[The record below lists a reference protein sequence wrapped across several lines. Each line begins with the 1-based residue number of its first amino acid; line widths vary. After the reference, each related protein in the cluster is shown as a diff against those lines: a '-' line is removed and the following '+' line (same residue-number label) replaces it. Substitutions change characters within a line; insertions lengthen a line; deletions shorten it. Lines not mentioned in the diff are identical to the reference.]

1 MFYYAQTDFNYEKS
15 RSYFEAV
22 FVVDGDKVLLAYD
35 TEKAQLR
42 QGAPFLQ
49 QGAEKQS
56 CPWFDKLTMRA
67 KPLKSL
73 NLILSLSKD
82 EA

>member
-1 MFYYAQTDFNYEKS
+1 MKKAEVTL
-15 RSYFEAV
+15 RLL
-22 FVVDGDKVLLAYD
+22 FVADGNKVLLAYD